1 MSRYWIGCASAV
13 AQTAVSISIPGN
25 HRKSR
30 RFFAPNIQLP
40 TSNIQLPKLLGRD
53 HWMLGVRC
61 WLLDV
66 LVAAWPRCAVSPPA
80 SRRGAGWREGVVS
93 LAVMWRTG
101 SARSSSAP
109 RGRNQIVLVVVLVL
123 DCRVS
128 D

>member
-13 AQTAVSISIPGN
+13 AQTAVSISISGN

-30 RFFAPNIQLP
+30 RFFASNIQLP

-66 LVAAWPRCAVSPPA
+66 LVAAWPRCAVWQVANVQDYGLSGTPEHHERPA
-80 SRRGAGWREGVVS
+80 DSQ
-93 LAVMWRTG
+93 
-101 SARSSSAP
+101 SA
-109 RGRNQIVLVVVLVL
+109 
-123 DCRVS
+123 
-128 D
+128 